1 MAKPAK
7 IKATHDEL
15 VQAAHGHMR
24 AAREEGARV
33 TPDLMDH
40 AYGQMAN
47 KYSNGFDEIDK
58 ALEAA
63 YAKHKGLKENILGA
77 AGDPSIDI
85 ENPETKAR
93 VNSLLGQALETSFLT
108 PYMGI
113 ERISNVLAKFHIPI
127 PKSTFL
133 EGDHGYKVFEV
144 NQFGTK
150 FGMNDQGEV
159 VQKDGCSCSIYFEYQ
174 LNDSGEFDI
183 FAEIVSEEELDEI
196 LDDVEDEEEEMNEE
210 MVTEAKIPK
219 PDLNALRAAVKHLRV
234 TIKTEKEKQ
243 AAKKMKKKVAV
254 APPSAPKKDVPSKKA
269 SIKRIISKAAK
280 IKKATPKK
288 PSSAAIV
295 KAAAAVKKKPAVK
308 KAAPKADK
316 KVIVRKASVK
326 ATPIAAKP
334 KPKTKDKPKDK
345 AKQAAPKAPVK
356 AAAKPKT
363 TKKKITEPKKKSAVA
378 KAAIKKVKAKT
389 TAPMAPKPAAAK
401 APEAPKISL
410 YKKASVEPK
419 AELPKVV
426 QKVSSHAPM
435 APKVPEKPR
444 NAFEI
449 AWDKSAAGPNHTHP
463 HNARALKD
471 IAHAEMQ
478 KAVSKAKS
486 KEDYDALNGDYARR
500 MGMIRSLGHHYSE
513 TAPYDHIKKHIQD
526 GHIEPDHVILN
537 NMHATTKREYA
548 IGTINKRTHDSRLR
562 TLNRLSKIVHGTTT
576 TPLLPGVDPDNDSK
590 YKSVRKL
597 HQMLGKITRKTP
609 VKVFSEQTMEKALE
623 IMNKKVV

>member
-1 MAKPAK
+1 M
-7 IKATHDEL
+7 T
-15 VQAAHGHMR
+15 
-24 AAREEGARV
+24 
-33 TPDLMDH
+33 T
-40 AYGQMAN
+40 
-47 KYSNGFDEIDK
+47 EIQ
-58 ALEAA
+58 
-63 YAKHKGLKENILGA
+63 ENILGA
-77 AGDPSIDI
+77 GGDPSIDI

-93 VNSLLGQALETSFLT
+93 VNALLGQALETSFLT

-144 NQFGTK
+144 NQFGSK

-210 MVTEAKIPK
+210 MVTEAKLSPEEVK
-219 PDLNALRAAVKHLRV
+219 ALRTAMKHLRV
-234 TIKTEKEKQ
+234 TVKK
-243 AAKKMKKKVAV
+243 AVAKKKPKMAV

-269 SIKRIISKAAK
+269 SIKRIVSKAAK
-280 IKKATPKK
+280 IKKAAPKK

-308 KAAPKADK
+308 KAAPKAEK

-334 KPKTKDKPKDK
+334 KPKTKDK
-345 AKQAAPKAPVK
+345 AKPASPKAPVK
-356 AAAKPKT
+356 ATAKPKT

-389 TAPMAPKPAAAK
+389 TAPMVPKPAAAK

-410 YKKASVEPK
+410 YKKAEVAPK

-537 NMHATTKREYA
+537 NMHSTTKREYA

-562 TLNRLSKIVHGTTT
+562 TLNKLSKIVHGTTT

-609 VKVFSEQTMEKALE
+609 VKVFSEQTMKKALE